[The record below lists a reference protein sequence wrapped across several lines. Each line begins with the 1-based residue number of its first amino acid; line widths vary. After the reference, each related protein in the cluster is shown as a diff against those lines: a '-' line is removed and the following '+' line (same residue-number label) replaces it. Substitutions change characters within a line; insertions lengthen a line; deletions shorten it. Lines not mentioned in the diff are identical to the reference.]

1 MKILKIIIPII
12 LAAILAISGMRLIK
26 KRQSADAKET
36 PAKTIPIVVKTF
48 TPKFKNTLLTMPY
61 IAEVKND
68 KEVTMN
74 TKFAGKILYIK
85 NLGDKVKKGE
95 IVVKIDSSDL
105 RAKLKEINSQ
115 INSLKNKLLA
125 QNINLKN
132 LIATHKRTKKLL
144 DVKMASIEEYQNEE
158 SKIASLKASIKADKN
173 SLKALYAQKNA
184 LLNSLTYTTL
194 KSPIDGVVSAKFFNL
209 SDNTFAGKPI
219 LKITPKKGNY
229 LLITFPK
236 NYKQIV
242 YKNKIYNLTPLN
254 STLNSLKTFKAK
266 VDDNT
271 LITGEKVNVSVV
283 EFNSK
288 GTYIPFD
295 AILTINNENYI
306 FIPEDS
312 KVKAQKVKLLA
323 KGEKGA
329 IIDKNITSP
338 VIVAKPDILLKI
350 KGGHPIKVKSGK

>member
-12 LAAILAISGMRLIK
+12 LAVILAISGMRLIK

-158 SKIASLKASIKADKN
+158 SKIASLKASIQADKN
-173 SLKALYAQKNA
+173 TIKTLKAKKRAI
-184 LLNSLTYTTL
+184 LNNMTYTVL
-194 KSPIDGVVSAKFFNL
+194 KSPINGIISAKFTNEGDIAFMGRPL
-209 SDNTFAGKPI
+209 
-219 LKITPKKGNY
+219 LKIDSTNGNY
-229 LLITFPK
+229 LLVLLPK
-236 NYKQIV
+236 TYKEIIFNNKK
-242 YKNKIYNLTPLN
+242 YKLIPLN
-254 STLNSLKTFKAK
+254 TTINSLLAFKAEVK
-266 VDDNT
+266 GN
-271 LITGEKVNVSVV
+271 LINGEKVNVNVV
-283 EFNSK
+283 TFDSNATLLPFNCVLSDGGK
-288 GTYIPFD
+288 
-295 AILTINNENYI
+295 NYI
-306 FIPEDS
+306 FNKEGKAKEINILAQGIEGIA
-312 KVKAQKVKLLA
+312 VK
-323 KGEKGA
+323 EK
-329 IIDKNITSP
+329 ITFP
-338 VIVAKPDILLKI
+338 LIKAEPDILLKI
-350 KGGHPIKVKSGK
+350 KGGYPIKIEN

>member
-158 SKIASLKASIKADKN
+158 NKIASLKALIKANKN
-173 SLKALYAQKNA
+173 TIKTLKAKKRAI
-184 LLNSLTYTTL
+184 LNNLTYTVL
-194 KSPIDGVVSAKFFNL
+194 KSPINGIISAKFTNKGDMAFM
-209 SDNTFAGKPI
+209 GKPL
-219 LKITPKKGNY
+219 LKIDSTNGNY
-229 LLITFPK
+229 LLVLLPK
-236 NYKQIV
+236 TYKEIIFNNKK
-242 YKNKIYNLTPLN
+242 YKLTPLN
-254 STLNSLKTFKAK
+254 TTINSLLAFKADVK
-266 VDDNT
+266 GN
-271 LITGEKVNVSVV
+271 LINGEKVNINVV
-283 EFNSK
+283 TFDSNATLLPFNCVLSEGGK
-288 GTYIPFD
+288 
-295 AILTINNENYI
+295 NYI
-306 FIPEDS
+306 FNKDAKAKEINILAEGIEGIA
-312 KVKAQKVKLLA
+312 VK
-323 KGEKGA
+323 EK
-329 IIDKNITSP
+329 ITSP
-338 VIVAKPDILLKI
+338 LIKAEPDILLKI
-350 KGGHPIKVKSGK
+350 KGGYPIKVKSEK